1 MKIILWFCIWFWFCG
16 TTLLMNRFYIKI
28 LIINLLMVPL
38 LPFST
43 VAQMQKQFPSWMDE
57 VEFDRRQPQNFSEPA
72 APIDPAT
79 GRPAS
84 ARAKG
89 KFGRPNLPDMKKMRE
104 KAMKAELQRSTNEK
118 NQFEQSMSS
127 SIKNISHLESSEKQ
141 LLDMLKAQENQPS
154 PELENQL
161 EFLRQRLSAARELKD
176 MLLAGEDEEKL
187 GQVIASLTPDQFSRA
202 KILQNIIFP
211 QQQQPKAAK
220 EPEKLK
226 EPEPLLPHNRFNPGA
241 PGKRSFY
248 RPTTRKSIFM
258 ERREENEKQRQ
269 EFDIND

>member
-1 MKIILWFCIWFWFCG
+1 MK
-16 TTLLMNRFYIKI
+16 RFYAKTF
-28 LIINLLMVPL
+28 IINLLVLTL
-38 LPFST
+38 LPLAV
-43 VAQMQKQFPSWMDE
+43 VAQMQQRFPSWMDE
-57 VEFDRRQPQNFSEPA
+57 VEFDKHQPGNFSEPA

-79 GRPAS
+79 GQPAAKRP
-84 ARAKG
+84 KG

-104 KAMKAELQRSTNEK
+104 KAMKAELERSTNEK
-118 NQFEQSMSS
+118 NQLEQSMGS
-127 SIKNISHLESSEKQ
+127 SIKNISQLETSEKQ
-141 LLDMLKAQENQPS
+141 LLGMLKSQANEQS

-202 KILQNIIFP
+202 KILQGIIFP
-211 QQQQPKAAK
+211 QQQPKAAEKAK
-220 EPEKLK
+220 ELK
-226 EPEPLLPHNRFNPGA
+226 EPEPLLPDTRFKPGA
-241 PGKRSFY
+241 PGKRKFY

-258 ERREENEKQRQ
+258 ESREEKEKQRQ